1 MTGVKQAP
9 AGRGKRTRVS
19 VAERRAEET
28 VAAGGLEQVYLL
40 HRPQLLRFLRARGG
54 GDSAEDLLQEL
65 WLRASTSA
73 SGPITDPLSYL
84 YRAANNLMLDRR
96 REAIRRARREEEFA
110 APDVAAEAPSGE
122 RALIAR
128 EQLEAVSQALGALG
142 DRTAT
147 IFRRY
152 RLDGRSQRDIAAEE
166 GISLSAVEKHLQ
178 RAYRT
183 LIDLRRR
190 FDAG

>member
-1 MTGVKQAP
+1 MN
-9 AGRGKRTRVS
+9 
-19 VAERRAEET
+19 VAERAIEQAGAT
-28 VAAGGLEQVYLL
+28 GGLEQVYLM

-54 GDSAEDLLQEL
+54 GDAAEDLLQEL
-65 WLRASTSA
+65 WLRASAGA
-73 SGPITDPLSYL
+73 SGPIMDPLPYL

-96 REAIRRARREEEFA
+96 REAMRRARREEEYA
-110 APDVAAEAPSGE
+110 GPDVPAEAPTGE

-142 DRTAT
+142 ERTAT
-147 IFRRY
+147 VFRRY
-152 RLDGRSQRDIAAEE
+152 RLDGRSQREIAEEE

-178 RAYRT
+178 KAYRV
-183 LIDLRRR
+183 LIELRRR